1 MMWRIETS
9 SVKRLTQRKLSTE
22 VSQGNIKVVEL
33 YPTYFYQGVEMKANR
48 RLHQAPS
55 IDVDAE
61 EDDEPEDDERHGK
74 NLNEYKILTH

>member
-1 MMWRIETS
+1 
-9 SVKRLTQRKLSTE
+9 
-22 VSQGNIKVVEL
+22 
-33 YPTYFYQGVEMKANR
+33 MKASR

-61 EDDEPEDDERHGK
+61 EDDEPEDDEPEDDERHGK

>member
-1 MMWRIETS
+1 M
-9 SVKRLTQRKLSTE
+9 
-22 VSQGNIKVVEL
+22 VES
-33 YPTYFYQGVEMKANR
+33 YPTYFYQGVEMKASR